1 MNIYLEALL
10 RSVAVF
16 LGVFFTVTWGRKSKP
31 KWDIAPILM
40 AVIGALILAFTQK
53 IEMYVPPPIITNH

>member
-1 MNIYLEALL
+1 MNIYLEAFL

-40 AVIGALILAFTQK
+40 AVAGALVLAFTQK
-53 IEMYVPPPIITNH
+53 LETYVPPPMITY

>member
-1 MNIYLEALL
+1 MNIYLEAFL

-31 KWDIAPILM
+31 KWDIALIILS
-40 AVIGALILAFTQK
+40 IILALFLAFRQV
-53 IEMYVPPPIITNH
+53 IAPP